1 LAVNCSHGAMEWR
14 MLQDGPADGAWNMA
28 VDEAIARAV
37 GDGVAPAT
45 LRLYTWSASTLSLGY
60 LQKTPGAVD
69 LAACRE
75 RGIAVVRRVTGG
87 RAVLH
92 AAELTYSVAVPLEGA
107 WRSLSVG
114 ETFALFCRG
123 LIAGLAHLGVAAEV
137 GEGDT
142 APAGAS
148 EAGTRQAGTRQAGT
162 RQAGTRETGACFL
175 LRRMP
180 AILVG
185 GRKLIGSAQRRWD
198 RSLLQHGS
206 LLLDFDPHLHQAL
219 FPAWSRADPTAGI
232 TCLRALLGR
241 LPTTGELMSAM
252 AAGWGDVFGRP
263 CVAGDL
269 GPEEER
275 AATALADTRYR
286 SAAWTFQR

>member
-1 LAVNCSHGAMEWR
+1 RMLESRWR
-14 MLQDGPADGAWNMA
+14 LLQDGPADGAWNMA

-37 GDGVAPAT
+37 GDGLAPAT
-45 LRLYTWSASTLSLGY
+45 LRFYTWSAPTVSLGY
-60 LQKTPGAVD
+60 LQKTPGGVD

-75 RGIAVVRRVTGG
+75 QGIAVVRRVTGG

-92 AAELTYSVAVPLEGA
+92 AAEVTYSLAVPLEGA

-114 ETFALFCRG
+114 ESFALFCRG
-123 LIAGLAHLGVAAEV
+123 LIAGLALVGVAAEV

-142 APAGAS
+142 EPAGAS
-148 EAGTRQAGTRQAGT
+148 KVGSREA
-162 RQAGTRETGACFL
+162 GACFL
-175 LRRMP
+175 LRGMP

-206 LLLDFDPHLHQAL
+206 LLLDFDSHLHQAI
-219 FPAWSRADPTAGI
+219 FPAWSRTDPTAGI
-232 TCLRALLGR
+232 TCLRSLLGR
-241 LPTTGELMSAM
+241 LPTTGELMSAL

-263 CVAGDL
+263 CVTGDL
-269 GPEEER
+269 GPEEQR
-275 AATALADTRYR
+275 TATALADARYR
-286 SAAWTFQR
+286 SAEWTFQR